1 MFTVECQM
9 LIRQPQK
16 KVFQA
21 FIDPELTSH
30 FWFTKSSGLLEAG
43 KEIRWEWEMYHHQT
57 TVKVI
62 EIIENEKIK
71 IIWGDAAATTVEF
84 LFTPITEQTTYVVI
98 KNYGFTQT
106 GEELLQVVM
115 DVTGGFT
122 TVLDGLKA
130 YMEHDTDLHLIADKF
145 AATPTVTKHVLQTL
159 AFSVRVNA
167 PAEKVWDIL
176 WSKEGYR
183 QWTAPFCEG
192 SYYETSAFE
201 EGNTIRL
208 LSPDG
213 KGLNSI
219 LHTVEYPKYLAFQHI
234 GEIDNFK
241 EVTPDGWEKA
251 METYEIIPLNTGVE
265 VITRVETAPEY
276 VDHMNRLFPLAL
288 NELKRLAEK

>member
-9 LIRQPQK
+9 LIRQPRK

-21 FIDPELTSH
+21 FIDPDCTAH
-30 FWFTKSSGLLEAG
+30 FWFTKSSGKLEVG
-43 KEIRWEWEMYHHQT
+43 KEIIWEWEMYQHQT
-57 TVKVI
+57 VVKVI
-62 EIIENEKIK
+62 EIIDNEKIK
-71 IIWGDAAATTVEF
+71 IIWGDIATTTVEF
-84 LFTPITEQTTYVVI
+84 LFTQITEETTYVVI

-106 GEELLQVVM
+106 GNDLLRMIM

-130 YMEHDTDLHLIADKF
+130 YLEQGINLNLIADKF
-145 AATPTVTKHVLQTL
+145 ASASSIPKSQLQTL
-159 AFSVRVNA
+159 AFSVQINA
-167 PAEKVWDIL
+167 TAEKVWDVL

-183 QWTAPFCEG
+183 QWTAPFCKG

-241 EVTPDGWEKA
+241 EITPTDWEKA
-251 METYEIIPLNTGVE
+251 METYEIIPLHSGVE
-265 VITRVETAPEY
+265 VITRVETTPDY
-276 VDHMNRLFPLAL
+276 IDHMNRLFPLAL
-288 NELKRLAEK
+288 NELKRLAET